1 MARKINFITF
11 ASEMQSVFFSVIHVV
26 KAATKKTKQKWRED
40 LRKKC
45 ISRMSSNRTGRTGVW
60 DVGQT

>member
-11 ASEMQSVFFSVIHVV
+11 ASEMQSIFSVTHVV
-26 KAATKKTKQKWRED
+26 KAATKKTKQKWGED

-45 ISRMSSNRTGRTGVW
+45 ISRMSSNHTGRAGVRN
-60 DVGQT
+60 VGQT